1 MQDGAAGRAGNKPEI
16 GAVIEAANVAVVDT
30 ASAIIGAAQGQSRS
44 HRYGSLRFSER
55 KLLLAAL
62 DLLLL
67 NGAFGLALHWRS
79 GLGDTLRSNWGQ
91 FGWFAMLS
99 LVWLFCALVIGCYDL
114 SSAGSALRS
123 VWRAGAAVI
132 STWVIY
138 LLIPYVTPD
147 LPSSR
152 LGALIFPALAF
163 IGIGL
168 WRITYAIVFV
178 RPNLQQRAIVVG
190 AGWSGATLAQTLREM
205 AQVNGRRDGTVGYQ
219 ILGFTDD
226 DPEKQG
232 QSVEGIAVLGTRHD
246 LVRLAQQLQPHE
258 IVVAITYLE
267 KMHSDLFDAI
277 QECRELGISITTM
290 PALYTRLTGRVPI
303 EHAGRTLD
311 VALPLDESSA
321 HRFYLLFRRLMD
333 IGAGVV
339 GCGLLAGVMPLIWL
353 GNRVS
358 APGPLFFAQ
367 ERVGRGGRLFKVLK
381 FRSMIVDAEKFSG
394 AVWAEENDPRITPLG
409 RILRATRL
417 DEVPQFW
424 NVLKG
429 DMSLIG
435 PRPERPHFV
444 TQLAQEIPFY
454 RARHAV
460 KPGLTG
466 WAQVRY
472 RYGASVEDS
481 LIKLQYDLFYIKNQG
496 VLLDIEVLLKT
507 VGVVLGFKGR

>member
-1 MQDGAAGRAGNKPEI
+1 MVSPPIEFRNSQTEATRAVERTR
-16 GAVIEAANVAVVDT
+16 A
-30 ASAIIGAAQGQSRS
+30 

-55 KLLLAAL
+55 KLLLAAF

-67 NGAFGLALHWRS
+67 NSAFWVALHLRT
-79 GLGDTLRSNWGQ
+79 GLGDRLQSNWGQ
-91 FGWFAMLS
+91 AGWFCTLS
-99 LVWLFCALVIGCYDL
+99 AVWILCALVVGCYDL
-114 SSAGSALRS
+114 ACAGSALRS
-123 VWRAGAAVI
+123 VWRVGIAVI
-132 STWVIY
+132 STWILY
-138 LLIPYVTPD
+138 LFIPFVTPD

-152 LGALIFPALAF
+152 IGALIFPFVAF
-163 IGIGL
+163 AGIGI
-168 WRITYAIVFV
+168 WRITYATIFV
-178 RPNLQQRAIVVG
+178 RHDFQQRAIVVG
-190 AGWSGATLAQTLREM
+190 AGWAGATLAQTLRELGE
-205 AQVNGRRDGTVGYQ
+205 ANGRRDGIVGYQ

-226 DPEKQG
+226 DPQKQG
-232 QSVEGIAVLGTRHD
+232 ATVEGAAILGTRHD
-246 LVRLAQQLQPHE
+246 LVHLAEQLKPHE
-258 IVVAITYLE
+258 IVVAITNLE
-267 KMHSDLFDAI
+267 QMHSDLFDAI

-290 PALYTRLTGRVPI
+290 PAIYTRLTGRVPI

-311 VALPLDESSA
+311 VALPLDESAS

-333 IGAGVV
+333 IGAGLI
-339 GCGLLAGVMPLIWL
+339 GCTLLALVMPLIWL

-367 ERVGRGGRLFKVLK
+367 ERVGRGGRGFDVLK

-394 AVWAEENDPRITPLG
+394 AVWAEENDPRITPIG
-409 RILRATRL
+409 RFLRATRL

-424 NVLKG
+424 NVLRG

-444 TQLAQEIPFY
+444 SQLAKEIPFY

-481 LIKLQYDLFYIKNQG
+481 LIKLQYDLFYIKNQS
-496 VLLDIEVLLKT
+496 VLLDAEILLKT